1 MKIAQNIFIV
11 SSVFPRSLSQHSQ
24 MMCRFSLF
32 AAQNSDRRPH
42 GYAVGGSCV
51 GKLRSYVVKC
61 HRGEKSSESLGK
73 TAMAYSLLPCYNSK
87 RCVLTADCC
96 KKGEWTM
103 EQLFLMP
110 GQERCERFKDANGAP
125 RVHYSYC
132 SMRGAFFDCESRSLE
147 EAQRLCEDWLV
158 GQDRCYRN

>member
-11 SSVFPRSLSQHSQ
+11 SSVFPWSLSQHSQ

-61 HRGEKSSESLGK
+61 HPGEKSSESLGK

-87 RCVLTADCC
+87 RCVLTADRC

-110 GQERCERFKDANGAP
+110 GQERCERFKDANGTP

-147 EAQRLCEDWLV
+147 EAQRLCED
-158 GQDRCYRN
+158 

>member
-1 MKIAQNIFIV
+1 
-11 SSVFPRSLSQHSQ
+11 
-24 MMCRFSLF
+24 
-32 AAQNSDRRPH
+32 
-42 GYAVGGSCV
+42 
-51 GKLRSYVVKC
+51 
-61 HRGEKSSESLGK
+61 
-73 TAMAYSLLPCYNSK
+73 
-87 RCVLTADCC
+87 
-96 KKGEWTM
+96 M

-158 GQDRCYRN
+158 GQDRCYRSYFHSWAQTSSSTLPAMQRALSEIKKQLESSSLRGSTSATLKPGVTG